1 MVHHTRM
8 WIAVGLS
15 YRCKEVGSQAM
26 LLCKLRCAQAQAHSA
41 RFLAPASAKRTVG
54 QQGVQSVGRIAL
66 HKRRLVA
73 KSSDIMLNQWQ
84 QQQLE
89 DPPPSQAPLKLIRT
103 RDLRWMNPPAPGASC
118 ICCQPRRL
126 CNPTSFIG
134 TLPINNAV
142 PEWDS

>member
-1 MVHHTRM
+1 
-8 WIAVGLS
+8 
-15 YRCKEVGSQAM
+15 M

-84 QQQLE
+84 QQQFRN
-89 DPPPSQAPLKLIRT
+89 AT
-103 RDLRWMNPPAPGASC
+103 H
-118 ICCQPRRL
+118 
-126 CNPTSFIG
+126 NPTLSRFAR
-134 TLPINNAV
+134 LRAAP
-142 PEWDS
+142 